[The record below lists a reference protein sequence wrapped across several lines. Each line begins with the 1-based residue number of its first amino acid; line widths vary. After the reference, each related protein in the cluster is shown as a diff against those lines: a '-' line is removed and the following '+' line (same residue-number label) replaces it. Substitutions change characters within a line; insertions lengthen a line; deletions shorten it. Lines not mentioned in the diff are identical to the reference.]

1 MSLKER
7 LAITADKV
15 IEDAALIV
23 ALSVEDQLLKAAQ
36 NGEKTYDMD
45 VTNENFRVMSSET
58 FLSLLSML
66 LDDVK
71 VEFIQKAVF
80 SLFYMKYLR
89 FSW

>member
-1 MSLKER
+1 MSLKEQ

-23 ALSVEDQLLKAAQ
+23 ALCVEDQLLKAAL
-36 NGEKTYDMD
+36 NGEKTYDLD

>member
-1 MSLKER
+1 MSLKEQ
-7 LAITADKV
+7 LAITADKA

-23 ALSVEDQLLKAAQ
+23 ALSVEEQLLKAAQ
-36 NGEKTYDMD
+36 NGGKTYDMD
-45 VTNENFRVMSSET
+45 ITNENLGVMSSEK
-58 FLSLLSML
+58 FLILLSML

-80 SLFYMKYLR
+80 SIFYMKYLR